1 MWVQGLSVF
10 ANLLLPFQVH
20 QQAAGLKVEQLEFET
35 EPLWDSSVID
45 SEQSDLIFVK
55 VVG

>member
-1 MWVQGLSVF
+1 MWAQGPSVL